1 MTPEKIVQSEIMSY
15 FAKLKSL
22 DLPIMYDRRQA
33 GGFSYKM
40 GIPDL
45 YAVYNGIHVEIEVK
59 RPGGSQSPMQE
70 KYEMMCK
77 KCNILYICAS
87 SLLEVENFFKNNV
100 FNRQIIERP
109 IS

>member
-1 MTPEKIVQSEIMSY
+1 MTPEKIVQNEIMSY

-45 YAVYNGIHVEIEVK
+45 YAVENGIHIEIEVK
-59 RPGGSQSPMQE
+59 RPGGSLRVMQE
-70 KYEMMCK
+70 KYKE
-77 KCNILYICAS
+77 KCEQLHIRYICAS
-87 SLLEVENFFKNNV
+87 SVNEIKEKMKEWFNV
-100 FNRQIIERP
+100 D
-109 IS
+109 